1 MYLLIISRRCTGL
14 LLERGIDGM
23 VVIVVEL
30 APLALWFLGAS
41 HAATSSLDF
50 GRIIKHYLGRS
61 DLGCPCCLQRC
72 NFFPVSLWSLLTG
85 RNYQTLALLHSHA
98 LQKPAHTDTDTHKP
112 SDIHGSIIINP
123 PALWSVLLMLHSEDI
138 LEAQPLAWQAYT
150 QNHSTNGWGW
160 NLLISK
166 KWMKKTTA
174 PPSPFHPTCSFL
186 SLSSRKKEGKSSQ
199 INSGEKRKLQQ
210 TILVSSI
217 PYSNSRVFLT
227 PVLAHSR
234 GKRQHKSVKNCTD
247 KHARAREMTTERERE
262 SLLSAMKR
270 QDFRQPLW
278 GYDNTFFLFLLS
290 SLTAQMDWRAGRRKK
305 TQNKTQEKH
314 HYPKKSEW
322 VSWGHT
328 SAAAAEAPRLHEK
341 EKKSLWEEEEEEEEE
356 EIWNKKEN
364 PKLAVARCSLG
375 CSHCLHF
382 YHKTHKTKRLFSNKV
397 YFSSL
402 RAFSSLP
409 ESSLFCPSVFLC
421 VAVFVGVFSFPAAA
435 AAAAVMSTR
444 LNLGM
449 MTQ

>member
-30 APLALWFLGAS
+30 APLALWFLSAS

-98 LQKPAHTDTDTHKP
+98 LQKPAHTDTHKP

-186 SLSSRKKEGKSSQ
+186 SFSSRKKEGKSSQ
-199 INSGEKRKLQQ
+199 INSGEKQKLQQ

-227 PVLAHSR
+227 PVLALSR
-234 GKRQHKSVKNCTD
+234 GKRQHKSVKNCT
-247 KHARAREMTTERERE
+247 HIHTRAREMTRERE
-262 SLLSAMKR
+262 PPQSHETPRLQTAIVRLRQHFLSLSLVFSDSTNGLKGGAKEK
-270 QDFRQPLW
+270 
-278 GYDNTFFLFLLS
+278 NTKQNTRKA
-290 SLTAQMDWRAGRRKK
+290 SLPIK
-305 TQNKTQEKH
+305 
-314 HYPKKSEW
+314 EW
-322 VSWGHT
+322 VSELRSHLRGRRRST
-328 SAAAAEAPRLHEK
+328 SPPRK
-341 EKKSLWEEEEEEEEE
+341 GKKKSLRRRRRDMEK
-356 EIWNKKEN
+356 KKEN
-364 PKLAVARCSLG
+364 PKLAVARCSLD

-435 AAAAVMSTR
+435 AAAMSTR

-449 MTQ
+449 MTR